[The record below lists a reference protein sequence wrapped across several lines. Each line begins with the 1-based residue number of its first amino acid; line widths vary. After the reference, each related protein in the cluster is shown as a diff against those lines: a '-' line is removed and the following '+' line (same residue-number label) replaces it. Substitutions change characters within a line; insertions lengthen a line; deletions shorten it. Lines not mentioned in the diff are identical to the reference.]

1 MSDKDRVQTDVVAA
15 SLRVPYSLISTEL
28 EGLYGSQVLSEM
40 AEIIG
45 YYDVYEK
52 GAGFKTEGSKGDYTP
67 SDLKFK
73 QASSLI
79 NKEARFLFSRSPDLW
94 VDVPYEESNEESMK
108 KANTVLQNL
117 VDSVLTKNRF
127 NSKLLKAAKDCFI
140 GKRVAYFVNFNEEK
154 QTIKVNFI
162 PSLEFVYETDED
174 DSDLITKIVAFY
186 TVVDSKTKEE
196 QRIYKKK

>member
-1 MSDKDRVQTDVVAA
+1 MAA

-108 KANTVLQNL
+108 KA
-117 VDSVLTKNRF
+117 DE
-127 NSKLLKAAKDCFI
+127 AA
-140 GKRVAYFVNFNEEK
+140 EEY
-154 QTIKVNFI
+154 
-162 PSLEFVYETDED
+162 LDEID
-174 DSDLITKIVAFY
+174 
-186 TVVDSKTKEE
+186 
-196 QRIYKKK
+196 Q